1 MRCCEDPD
9 SQVQPLAIW
18 ADSDYDDSIRT
29 PCYSSSHGT
38 LQTVGTLVS
47 LAQRIAS
54 CRPILSRSLEDNFPK
69 LSPSWQ
75 KPLTARFPWQG
86 VLNKKIV
93 PSWKKQESGSL
104 PEDVYFHWRWWGEKG
119 LVFYGKSRSKSTWD
133 ILYNRRP
140 FKLETIQTFNK

>member
-86 VLNKKIV
+86 VLNKKLCQAGKNRKVGHYQTTFIFTEADGARRDWSSKESTDLWRLGTHNLE
-93 PSWKKQESGSL
+93 PSSL
-104 PEDVYFHWRWWGEKG
+104 K
-119 LVFYGKSRSKSTWD
+119 
-133 ILYNRRP
+133 P
-140 FKLETIQTFNK
+140 FELQNFQ